1 MEHFLVLIGFES
13 NRIVYAE
20 VQISAKQCGLPIGNL
35 ARHWVSP
42 SATKDNTYH
51 RGRPRGYIR
60 RRRMVTKGGW
70 GGARDRKVRV
80 QDGRTEVGGKG

>member
-60 RRRMVTKGGW
+60 RRRMVTKGGRV
-70 GGARDRKVRV
+70 AVELFMRKSFSKTNQFVA
-80 QDGRTEVGGKG
+80 GY